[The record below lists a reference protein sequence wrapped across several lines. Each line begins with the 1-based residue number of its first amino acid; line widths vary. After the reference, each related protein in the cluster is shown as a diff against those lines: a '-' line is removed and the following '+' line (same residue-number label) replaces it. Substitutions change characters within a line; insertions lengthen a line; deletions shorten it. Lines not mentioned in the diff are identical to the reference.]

1 MIINGQSNVKIMIII
16 IDMDEYRTLGIE
28 IYLSGG
34 NWCYL
39 ALTYYLQHSVSR
51 LQKISAW

>member
-34 NWCYL
+34 SWCYL
-39 ALTYYLQHSVSR
+39 ALTHHLQHSVSR
-51 LQKISAW
+51 LQKISTW